1 MDADA
6 TAATAATD
14 APTARPV
21 QQRAQQVRQLLPQVW
36 RCVRRREHS
45 EVLAE
50 QAALLQRSFPLTL
63 WASLVTSL
71 GTVWILSMVAPL
83 QTMLWWLASH
93 MLVLGGVHG
102 VLRTLRTVQM
112 APERQ
117 VARLVGCMAAMG
129 LTWGSLGCLV
139 WWSSGSRDGVIYAIG
154 ILTTV
159 SSGALGLGAPLL
171 RGYLVYLSCAVG
183 GVAVALGLG
192 LAGSLVTLPAFV
204 LLGVYYLLTCGHAYA
219 LAQAARNSILLKFD
233 NRRLLVE
240 LRAQSSRALQSQAQ
254 AERASQ
260 DKSRFLAAASHDLR
274 QPVHAIG
281 LFLEALQRT
290 PLSAHQALVLG
301 HAHAA
306 LGSTTEMLGTL
317 LDYSRLEAGVVQA
330 RRVPFAVQP
339 LLQALEQEF
348 GAESDS
354 KNLFYR
360 TRETTVAAL
369 ADRALVDLVMRN
381 LISNALRYTQHGG
394 VLISCRTRGRR
405 LALEVWDSG
414 SGIAPEHLQDIFQEF
429 HQLGNPERDRRKGL
443 GLGLAIVQR
452 LATAMG
458 TDVEVRSRPGHG
470 SVFRLWLDP
479 WRGTLL
485 PEDRPA
491 PAGDGSDLKH
501 LNIWVIDDDDAVCL
515 AMQTLLT
522 SWGCTCHAAG
532 SAEEALQCA
541 RTFEA
546 PFRAPDL
553 IITDYRLRN
562 EQTGKQVL
570 QLLRAH
576 WGASIPAIILTGDT
590 SPQRLRDAQST
601 AAVLLHKPVSP
612 SQLRETIA
620 ALAP

>member
-1 MDADA
+1 MDA
-6 TAATAATD
+6 AATSAVSL
-14 APTARPV
+14 PV
-21 QQRAQQVRQLLPQVW
+21 QGALQRVW
-36 RCVRRREHS
+36 RCLRRTEHS

-50 QAALLQRSFPLTL
+50 QAALMQRSFPVTL

-93 MLVLGGVHG
+93 MLVLGGVYG

-183 GVAVALGLG
+183 GVAVAVALGLG

-240 LRAQSSRALQSQAQ
+240 LRAQTGRALQAQEQ

-290 PLSAHQALVLG
+290 PLSAHQSLVLG
-301 HAHAA
+301 HAHSA

-360 TRETTVAAL
+360 TRETVAAAL

-394 VLISCRTRGRR
+394 VLISCRVRGAR

-414 SGIAPEHLQDIFQEF
+414 SGIAPEHLKDIFREF

-452 LATAMG
+452 LATAMD
-458 TDVEVRSRPGHG
+458 TEVEVRSRPGRG
-470 SVFRLWLDP
+470 TVFRLWLQP
-479 WRGTLL
+479 WTGTLL
-485 PEDRPA
+485 PEDRTLPDS
-491 PAGDGSDLKH
+491 GCSTLRH
-501 LNIWVIDDDDAVCL
+501 LNLWVIDDDDAVCL

-532 SAEEALQCA
+532 SAEEALECA
-541 RTFEA
+541 RNFEA
-546 PFRAPDL
+546 PFCTPDL

-570 QLLRAH
+570 EMLRAH
-576 WGASIPAIILTGDT
+576 WGTGIPAIILTGDT

>member
-1 MDADA
+1 MDAD
-6 TAATAATD
+6 ATAATD

-21 QQRAQQVRQLLPQVW
+21 QQRVQQVRQLLPQVW

-129 LTWGSLGCLV
+129 LTWGSLGCVV

-183 GVAVALGLG
+183 GVAVAVALGLG

-240 LRAQSSRALQSQAQ
+240 LRAQTGRALQAQEQ

-290 PLSAHQALVLG
+290 PLSAHQSLVLG
-301 HAHAA
+301 HAHSA

-360 TRETTVAAL
+360 TRETVAAAL

-394 VLISCRTRGRR
+394 VLISCRVRGAR

-414 SGIAPEHLQDIFQEF
+414 SGIAPEHLKDIFREF

-452 LATAMG
+452 LATAMD
-458 TDVEVRSRPGHG
+458 TEVEVRSRPGRG
-470 SVFRLWLDP
+470 TVFRLWLQP
-479 WRGTLL
+479 WTGTLL
-485 PEDRPA
+485 PEDRTLPDS
-491 PAGDGSDLKH
+491 GCSTLRH
-501 LNIWVIDDDDAVCL
+501 LNLWVIDDDDAVCL

-532 SAEEALQCA
+532 SAEEALECA
-541 RTFEA
+541 RNFEA
-546 PFRAPDL
+546 PFCTPDL

-570 QLLRAH
+570 EMLRAH
-576 WGASIPAIILTGDT
+576 WGTGIPAIILTGDT